1 MDYIEFSGK
10 TVEDAITE
18 ALIKLETTR
27 EKLDYNVIDKGSNGI
42 LGFIGSKPAKIE
54 ARKVFTLEDKALEF
68 LGDMFDAMNMEVD
81 VKIEF
86 NEEDSYMNIEL
97 SGDEMG
103 IIIGKRGQTIDS
115 IQYLVSLVVNKE
127 SDTFIRVKDR
137 EDVKLLKT
145 LQRIFLIKLREQEN
159 LFLWSR

>member
-86 NEEDSYMNIEL
+86 NEEE
-97 SGDEMG
+97 
-103 IIIGKRGQTIDS
+103 Q
-115 IQYLVSLVVNKE
+115 KE
-127 SDTFIRVKDR
+127 
-137 EDVKLLKT
+137 T
-145 LQRIFLIKLREQEN
+145 LCEE
-159 LFLWSR
+159 